1 MLTIGKRSHSIT
13 VFQGNLGSSIRRR
26 ASGTRGLAVGKIKR
40 CGNGCGRTVHRS
52 ISLQKNHP
60 HPRFARIGLVARI
73 GLCVAGV
80 GLATA
85 GLAAVRSP
93 QAQEATP
100 ASTTS
105 STRSPQATS
114 SAIQRSPA
122 FLRYRDLK
130 SWYGLPVHA
139 VVFTGV
145 LDQDLVGV
153 KDRLP
158 LQPGK
163 NLTEQDVKESLHAL
177 FATGLYR
184 SIVAEGVES
193 GGQITVTFDGVP
205 QLFLRRLYIQGM
217 KQDTLA
223 AQIQRATRLELGE
236 SFTAQELDQATEHLR
251 NALERNGFHVP
262 TVSVKTVPAGG
273 RHLVDVIYTVNAG
286 PQAKV
291 GAVEAIG
298 TTALTDQEFRKIAKL
313 KQGSTVTANTVPRA
327 LTKLRKKYQKQNRLE
342 ATVRSGPET
351 FNAATNSVN
360 YQFQVNRGPVVRISA
375 IGAKISQR
383 DLKQLVPVY
392 DEGAVDPDLLDEG
405 DGNLRDHFQK
415 KGYFDVHVTHTV
427 ENPGPN
433 EENIIYKVDPGT
445 LHKVV
450 SVTVTGNQ
458 YFDRSVVKERLAV
471 QAADRANSH
480 GIYSQELQ
488 AQDVAAIQALYRS
501 NGFGDVTVTPVV
513 TDSDSTPGA
522 QKTKVAIV
530 HVTYEI
536 HEGVQQ
542 RIGQV
547 RLNGVEKVSKVAL
560 LEQMNTRPGEPFSL
574 TTLAGDRLQLF
585 DYYYRHGF
593 SQVELEFEQ
602 HPDPLEPNR
611 IDIDVRVHEGNPFYV
626 NHVLISGLHYTK
638 QQVVDKL
645 MEIKPGDPLNR
656 NAILDTQRRLY
667 NLALFSE
674 VDTGIVNPR
683 GTQPRKDVL
692 VNVTEAHRWNYDYGF
707 GFEVQTGNP
716 QTNCPSA
723 ASLIELGVAN
733 PNAFVCNPNGKFGI
747 SPRISFDVSRI
758 NLGGRNRTISL
769 QTAYGTLEQQAIMT
783 YNVPKFYDYKTFDFS
798 LSGGYVSN
806 QNVTT
811 YEASTLSGSV
821 VFTERPNRA
830 NTLIYSM
837 TYRYVYVNPN
847 SLQVSAELIPLLSQ
861 PTRVSGPGITWVH
874 DTRNNPLDAT
884 SGWYLS
890 AQQFFAWEGFASQA
904 NFNRVDVTEAN
915 YYRLNKENWI
925 LARSTRIGF
934 ENTYGDPSYN
944 LIPLPER
951 LYAGGATSH
960 RGFSVN
966 AAGPR
971 DLQTGY
977 PVGGSGAFVNSTELR
992 IPPVPLPLIGNN
1004 LGFVIFEDLG
1014 NVYENASDIF
1024 PSLIRW
1030 HQPDV
1035 QTCYN
1040 LTPPSGTGTCN
1051 FNYDSQAAGLGL
1063 RYKTPVG
1070 PIRLDFSYNM
1080 NPTVYPV
1087 VADPGLLPAKLD
1099 YNGQPPYVG
1108 NSGHFN
1114 FFFSIGQSF

>member
-1 MLTIGKRSHSIT
+1 M
-13 VFQGNLGSSIRRR
+13 
-26 ASGTRGLAVGKIKR
+26 
-40 CGNGCGRTVHRS
+40 
-52 ISLQKNHP
+52 
-60 HPRFARIGLVARI
+60 VART
-73 GLCVAGV
+73 GFCALWV

-85 GLAAVRSP
+85 GFAAVRLP
-93 QAQEATP
+93 LAQEAKSP
-100 ASTTS
+100 SKASAST
-105 STRSPQATS
+105 STTGASYV
-114 SAIQRSPA
+114 IQRSPV

-130 SWYGLPVHA
+130 TWYGLPVHA
-139 VVFTGV
+139 VLFTGV
-145 LDQDLVGV
+145 TDQDLIGM
-153 KDRLP
+153 KDRLA

-163 NLTEQDVKESLHAL
+163 KLSELNVKESLHAL

-184 SIVAEGVES
+184 SIVAEGTEN
-193 GGQITVTFDGVP
+193 GGQVTVTFEGVP
-205 QLFLRRLYIQGM
+205 QLFLRRVSIQGM

-223 AQIQRATRLELGE
+223 AQIQRTTRLELGE
-236 SFTAQELDQATEHLR
+236 PFTAQELDQATEHLR
-251 NALERNGFHVP
+251 QALERNGFHQP
-262 TVSVKTVPAGG
+262 TVSVKTVTAGG
-273 RHLVDVIYTVNAG
+273 RNLVDVIYTVNAG

-291 GAVEAIG
+291 GAVQAIG
-298 TTALTDQEFRKIAKL
+298 ATALTDAEFRKIAKL

-327 LTKLRKKYQKQNRLE
+327 LTKLRKQYQKRDRLE
-342 ATVRSGPET
+342 ATVRAGPET

-360 YQFQVNRGPVVRISA
+360 YQFQVNRGPVVRITA
-375 IGAKISQR
+375 TGAKVSRR
-383 DLKQLVPVY
+383 DLKQLIPVY
-392 DEGAVDPDLLDEG
+392 DEGTVDPDLLDEG
-405 DGNLRDHFQK
+405 DSNLRDHFQK
-415 KGYFDVHVTHTV
+415 KGYFDAHVTHVV
-427 ENPGPN
+427 EHPEANQ
-433 EENIIYKVDPGT
+433 ENIIYKINLGAP
-445 LHKVV
+445 HKVV

-458 YFDRSVVKERLAV
+458 YFDRGTVRERLAV
-471 QAADRANSH
+471 QTADRGNSH
-480 GIYSQELQ
+480 GIYSQQLL
-488 AQDVAAIQALYRS
+488 AQDLASILALYKS
-501 NGFGDVTVTPVV
+501 NGFANVSVNPVV
-513 TDSDSTPGA
+513 TDSDTTPGA
-522 QKTKVAIV
+522 QKGKIAVV

-542 RIGQV
+542 KIGRV
-547 RLNGVEKVSKVAL
+547 ALSGVENVSKVTL
-560 LEQMNTRPGEPFSL
+560 LGLMNTRPGEPFSL

-593 SQVELEFEQ
+593 SQAELEFAQ
-602 HPDPLEPNR
+602 HPDPLDANR
-611 IDIDVRVHEGNPFYV
+611 IDIDVQVHEGKPFYV
-626 NHVLISGLHYTK
+626 SHVLISGLHYTK
-638 QQVVDKL
+638 PQVVDKA
-645 MEIKPGDPLNR
+645 MEIKAGDPLNR

-667 NLALFSE
+667 NLALFNE
-674 VDTGIVNPR
+674 VDTGIVNSR

-692 VNVTEAHRWNYDYGF
+692 VNLTEAHRWNYDYGF
-707 GFEVQTGNP
+707 GFEVQTGTP
-716 QTNCPSA
+716 QTHCPSA

-733 PNAFVCNPNGKFGI
+733 PNAYECNPNGKVGV
-747 SPRISFDVSRI
+747 SPRVSFDVSRI

-783 YNVPKFYDYKTFDFS
+783 YNVPKIYDHKTFDFS

-861 PTRVSGPGITWVH
+861 PTRVSGPGVTWVH

-890 AQQFFAWEGFASQA
+890 AQQFLAWEGFASQA
-904 NFNRVDVTEAN
+904 NFNRVDITEAN
-915 YYRLNKENWI
+915 YYRLNKANWI

-992 IPPVPLPLIGNN
+992 VPPVPLPLIGKN
-1004 LGFVIFEDLG
+1004 LGFVVFEDLG

-1024 PSLIRW
+1024 PSLFRW
-1030 HQPDV
+1030 HQPNV

-1040 LTPPSGTGTCN
+1040 LVGPEGTCN

-1087 VADPGLLPAKLD
+1087 VSDPALLPANLN

-1114 FFFSIGQSF
+1114 FFFSIGQAF

>member
-1 MLTIGKRSHSIT
+1 MLAIGKRSLSIT
-13 VFQGNLGSSIRRR
+13 VFQGNLGSSIHRR
-26 ASGTRGLAVGKIKR
+26 ASGTRGLAVEKMNH
-40 CGNGCGRTVHRS
+40 CGNGCGRTVHGS

-73 GLCVAGV
+73 GLCAV
-80 GLATA
+80 GI
-85 GLAAVRSP
+85 GLGTPGFAAVRSP
-93 QAQEATP
+93 LAQEAKTAP
-100 ASTTS
+100 SASPTAS
-105 STRSPQATS
+105 KASES
-114 SAIQRSPA
+114 SAIHRSPV
-122 FLRYRDLK
+122 FLRYHDLK
-130 SWYGLPVHA
+130 TWYGLPVHA
-139 VVFTGV
+139 VEFTGV

-158 LQPGK
+158 LQSGK
-163 NLTEQDVKESLHAL
+163 KLTEQNVKESLHAL

-184 SIVAEGVES
+184 SIVAEGAEA
-193 GGQITVTFDGVP
+193 GGQVTVTFDGVP

-236 SFTAQELDQATEHLR
+236 SFTAQELDQATDHLR
-251 NALERNGFHVP
+251 QALDRNGFHQP

-291 GAVEAIG
+291 GAVAAIG
-298 TTALTDQEFRKIAKL
+298 TTALTDAEFRKIAKM

-327 LTKLRKKYQKQNRLE
+327 LTKLRKQYQKQNRLE
-342 ATVRSGPET
+342 ATVRAGPET
-351 FNAATNSVN
+351 FNAANNSVN
-360 YQFQVNRGPVVRISA
+360 YQFNVNRGPVVRISA
-375 IGAKISQR
+375 TGAKISQR
-383 DLKQLVPVY
+383 DLKRQIPVY

-415 KGYFDVHVTHTV
+415 KGYFDAHVTHVV
-427 ENPGPN
+427 EQPGPN
-433 EENIIYKVDPGT
+433 EENIIYKVDLGT
-445 LHKVV
+445 PHKVV
-450 SVTVTGNQ
+450 SVTVTGNH
-458 YFDRSVVKERLAV
+458 YFDKSILKERLAV
-471 QAADRANSH
+471 QAADRVNKH
-480 GIYSQELQ
+480 GIYSQQLQ
-488 AQDVAAIQALYRS
+488 TQDVASIQALYKS
-501 NGFGDVTVTPVV
+501 NGFGNVTVTPVV
-513 TDSDSTPGA
+513 TDSDTDGKP
-522 QKTKVAIV
+522 TKIAIV

-542 RIGQV
+542 LIGRV
-547 RLNGVEKVSKVAL
+547 ELNGVEKVSKVTL

-574 TTLAGDRLQLF
+574 TTLAGDRLQIF

-602 HPDPLEPNR
+602 HPDSLDPNR
-611 IDIDVRVHEGNPFYV
+611 IDIVVRVHEGNPFYV

-638 QQVVDKL
+638 PQVVDKV
-645 MEIKPGDPLNR
+645 MEIKAGDPLNR

-674 VDTGIVNPR
+674 VDTGIVNPN

-692 VNVTEAHRWNYDYGF
+692 VNLTEAHRWNYDYGF
-707 GFEVQTGNP
+707 GFEVQTGIP
-716 QTNCPSA
+716 QRNCPPSGTA
-723 ASLIELGVAN
+723 ASTSSA
-733 PNAFVCNPNGKFGI
+733 PCTPNGKFGV

-769 QTAYGTLEQQAIMT
+769 QTAFGTLEQQAIMT
-783 YNVPKFYDYKTFDFS
+783 YNVPKFHDFKTFDFS

-847 SLQVSAELIPLLSQ
+847 SLQVAPEEVPLLSQ
-861 PTRVSGPGITWVH
+861 PTRVSGPGVTWVH

-1030 HQPDV
+1030 HQPNV

-1087 VADPGLLPAKLD
+1087 VADPALLPANLN

-1114 FFFSIGQSF
+1114 FFFSIGQAF

>member
-1 MLTIGKRSHSIT
+1 M
-13 VFQGNLGSSIRRR
+13 GSD
-26 ASGTRGLAVGKIKR
+26 T
-40 CGNGCGRTVHRS
+40 
-52 ISLQKNHP
+52 
-60 HPRFARIGLVARI
+60 
-73 GLCVAGV
+73 
-80 GLATA
+80 
-85 GLAAVRSP
+85 
-93 QAQEATP
+93 
-100 ASTTS
+100 
-105 STRSPQATS
+105 
-114 SAIQRSPA
+114 AIQRSPT
-122 FLRYRDLK
+122 FLRYHNLK
-130 SWYGLPVHA
+130 TWYGLPVHA
-139 VVFTGV
+139 ILFTGV
-145 LDQDLVGV
+145 SEQDLVGV
-153 KDRLP
+153 KDRLG

-163 NLTEQDVKESLHAL
+163 KLSELNVKDSLHAL

-184 SIVAEGVES
+184 SIVAEGMES
-193 GGQITVTFDGVP
+193 GGQLTVTFKGVP

-236 SFTAQELDQATEHLR
+236 SFTTQELDQATEHLR
-251 NALERNGFHVP
+251 QALDRNGFHQP
-262 TVSVKTVPAGG
+262 AVSVKTVTAGG
-273 RHLVDVIYTVNAG
+273 RSLVDVIYTVNAG

-291 GAVEAIG
+291 GAVQAIG
-298 TTALTDQEFRKIAKL
+298 ATALTDAEFRKIAKL

-327 LTKLRKKYQKQNRLE
+327 LTRLRKQYQKQDRLE
-342 ATVRSGPET
+342 ATVRAGPET

-360 YQFQVNRGPVVRISA
+360 YQFQVNRGPVVRIMAS
-375 IGAKISQR
+375 GAKISRR
-383 DLKQLVPVY
+383 DLKQLIPVY
-392 DEGAVDPDLLDEG
+392 DEGTVDPDLLDEG
-405 DGNLRDHFQK
+405 DSNLRDHFQK
-415 KGYFDVHVTHTV
+415 KGYFDAHVTHVV
-427 ENPGPN
+427 EQPGAN
-433 EENIIYKVDPGT
+433 QENIIYKVNLGAP
-445 LHKVV
+445 HKVV
-450 SVTVTGNQ
+450 SVTMTGNQ
-458 YFDRSVVKERLAV
+458 YFDRSTVRERLAV
-471 QAADRANSH
+471 QAADRGNSH
-480 GIYSQELQ
+480 GIYSQQLL
-488 AQDVAAIQALYRS
+488 AQDVASIEALYKS
-501 NGFGDVTVTPVV
+501 NGFGNATVTPVV
-513 TDSDSTPGA
+513 TDSDTTPGA
-522 QKTKVAIV
+522 QKGKIAVV

-542 RIGQV
+542 KIGRV
-547 RLNGVEKVSKVAL
+547 ELSGVEKVSKVTL
-560 LEQMNTRPGEPFSL
+560 LGLMNTRPGEPFSL
-574 TTLAGDRLQLF
+574 TTLAGDRLQIF

-602 HPDPLEPNR
+602 HPDPLDANR
-611 IDIDVRVHEGNPFYV
+611 IDIDVLVREGNPFYV
-626 NHVLISGLHYTK
+626 SHVLISGLHYTRP
-638 QQVVDKL
+638 QVVDKV
-645 MEIKPGDPLNR
+645 MEIKAGDPLNR

-692 VNVTEAHRWNYDYGF
+692 VNLTEAHRWNYDYGF
-707 GFEVQTGNP
+707 GFEVQTGIP
-716 QTNCPSA
+716 QKNCPTAAAA
-723 ASLIELGVAN
+723 ASSATA
-733 PNAFVCNPNGKFGI
+733 PCSPNGKFGV
-747 SPRISFDVSRI
+747 SPRVSFDVSRI

-783 YNVPKFYDYKTFDFS
+783 YNVPKFYDHKTFDFS

-847 SLQVSAELIPLLSQ
+847 SLQVAPEQVPLLSQ
-861 PTRVSGPGITWVH
+861 PTRVSGPGIAWVH

-1004 LGFVIFEDLG
+1004 LGFVVFEDLG

-1024 PSLIRW
+1024 PSLFRW
-1030 HQPDV
+1030 HQPNV

-1087 VADPGLLPAKLD
+1087 VADPALLPANLN

-1114 FFFSIGQSF
+1114 FFFSIGQAF

>member
-1 MLTIGKRSHSIT
+1 M
-13 VFQGNLGSSIRRR
+13 QW
-26 ASGTRGLAVGKIKR
+26 
-40 CGNGCGRTVHRS
+40 
-52 ISLQKNHP
+52 
-60 HPRFARIGLVARI
+60 VARI
-73 GLCVAGV
+73 GLCAVGI
-80 GLATA
+80 GLATVA
-85 GLAAVRSP
+85 WAAVGSP
-93 QAQEATP
+93 QAQEARTSP
-100 ASTTS
+100 KTSATTS
-105 STRSPQATS
+105 AAGASST
-114 SAIQRSPA
+114 IQRSPA

-130 SWYGLPVHA
+130 TWYGLPVHSVA
-139 VVFTGV
+139 FRGV
-145 LDQDLVGV
+145 SDQDMTGV
-153 KDRLP
+153 KDQLA

-163 NLTEQDVKESLHAL
+163 KLTEEDVKESLHAL

-184 SIVAEGVES
+184 SIVAEGVET
-193 GGQITVTFDGVP
+193 GGQVTVTFDGVP

-217 KQDTLA
+217 KQDILA
-223 AQIQRATRLELGE
+223 AQIQRATRLDLGE

-251 NALERNGFHVP
+251 HALDRNGFHAA
-262 TVSVKTVPAGG
+262 TASVKTVSAGG
-273 RHLVDVIYTVNAG
+273 RHLVDVVYTVNAG
-286 PQAKV
+286 RQAKV
-291 GAVEAIG
+291 GAVEATG
-298 TTALTDQEFRKIAKL
+298 TTALTDKEFRKIAKL

-327 LTKLRKKYQKQNRLE
+327 LTKLRKQYQKQNRLE
-342 ATVRSGPET
+342 ATVRAGPET
-351 FNAATNSVN
+351 FNAATNSVDF
-360 YQFQVNRGPVVRISA
+360 QFRVNRGPVVRISA
-375 IGAKISQR
+375 TGAKISQR
-383 DLKQLVPVY
+383 DVKRLIPVY

-405 DGNLRDHFQK
+405 DGNLRNHFQK
-415 KGYFDVHVTHTV
+415 KGYFDVHVTHVV
-427 ENPGPN
+427 EQPGPN
-433 EENIIYKVDPGT
+433 EENIIYKIDPGT
-445 LHKVV
+445 PHKVV
-450 SVTVTGNQ
+450 SVTVTGNH

-471 QAADRANSH
+471 QAADRVNSH
-480 GIYSQELQ
+480 GIYSQQLQ
-488 AQDVAAIQALYRS
+488 AQDVAAIQALYKS
-501 NGFGDVTVTPVV
+501 NGFGNVTVTPMV
-513 TDSDSTPGA
+513 TDSDAIPGA
-522 QKTKVAIV
+522 AKAKVAV
-530 HVTYEI
+530 VRVTYEI
-536 HEGVQQ
+536 HEGIQQKIGRVELSGVQ
-542 RIGQV
+542 
-547 RLNGVEKVSKVAL
+547 KVSKVTL
-560 LEQMNTRPGEPFSL
+560 LEQMNTRSGEPFSL

-602 HPDPLEPNR
+602 HPDPSDPNR

-638 QQVVDKL
+638 PRVVDKV
-645 MEIKPGDPLNR
+645 MEVKAGDPLNR

-733 PNAFVCNPNGKFGI
+733 PNSFACSPNGKFGV

-769 QTAYGTLEQQAIMT
+769 QTAYGTLEQQAVMT
-783 YNVPKFYDYKTFDFS
+783 YNVPKFYDHKTFDFS
-798 LSGGYVSN
+798 ISGGYVSN

-821 VFTERPNRA
+821 VFTERPNKA

-904 NFNRVDVTEAN
+904 NFNRVDVTESN

-960 RGFSVN
+960 RGFSIN

-971 DLQTGY
+971 DLQTGF
-977 PVGGSGAFVNSTELR
+977 PVGGSGALVNSTELR

-1004 LGFVIFEDLG
+1004 LGFVVFEDLG
-1014 NVYENASDIF
+1014 NVFQNASDIF
-1024 PSLIRW
+1024 PSLLRFY
-1030 HQPDV
+1030 QPNV
-1035 QTCYN
+1035 KTCYN
-1040 LTPPSGTGTCN
+1040 LVGPEGTCN

-1087 VADPGLLPAKLD
+1087 VSDPKLAPAVLN
-1099 YNGQPPYVG
+1099 YSGQPPYVG

>member
-1 MLTIGKRSHSIT
+1 MTPST
-13 VFQGNLGSSIRRR
+13 
-26 ASGTRGLAVGKIKR
+26 AV
-40 CGNGCGRTVHRS
+40 V
-52 ISLQKNHP
+52 
-60 HPRFARIGLVARI
+60 
-73 GLCVAGV
+73 
-80 GLATA
+80 
-85 GLAAVRSP
+85 
-93 QAQEATP
+93 
-100 ASTTS
+100 
-105 STRSPQATS
+105 S

-130 SWYGLPVHA
+130 TWYGLTVHV
-139 VVFTGV
+139 VVFAGV
-145 LDQDLVGV
+145 ADQDLVGL
-153 KDRLP
+153 KDRLA

-163 NLTEQDVKESLHAL
+163 KLTEQDVKKSLHEL
-177 FATGLYR
+177 YATGLYR
-184 SIVAEGVES
+184 SIIAEGVET
-193 GGQITVTFDGVP
+193 GGQVTVTFDGVP

-236 SFTAQELDQATEHLR
+236 SFTTQELDQATEHLR
-251 NALERNGFHVP
+251 SALERNGFHLP

-286 PQAKV
+286 PRAKV
-291 GAVEAIG
+291 GAVAATG
-298 TTALTDQEFRKIAKL
+298 ATALTDAEFRKIAKL
-313 KQGSTVTANTVPRA
+313 KQGLTVTANTVPRA

-342 ATVRSGPET
+342 ATVRAGPET

-375 IGAKISQR
+375 TGAKISQR

-405 DGNLRDHFQK
+405 NGNLRDHFQK

-427 ENPGPN
+427 EQPGPN
-433 EENIIYKVDPGT
+433 EENIIYKVELGA

-450 SVTVTGNQ
+450 AVKVTGNQ
-458 YFDRSVVKERLAV
+458 YFPQSVVKERLAV

-480 GIYSQELQ
+480 GIYSQQLQ

-501 NGFGDVTVTPVV
+501 NGFGNVTVTPIV
-513 TDSDSTPGA
+513 TDSDAAPGA
-522 QKTKVAIV
+522 QKSKVAIV

-536 HEGVQQ
+536 HEGTQQ
-542 RIGQV
+542 KIGRV
-547 RLNGVEKVSKVAL
+547 ELIGVEKVSKVAL

-593 SQVELEFEQ
+593 SQAELEFEQ
-602 HPDPLEPNR
+602 HPDPLDPNR
-611 IDIDVRVHEGNPFYV
+611 VDIVVRVHEGNPFYV

-638 QQVVDKL
+638 PQVVNKV
-645 MEIKPGDPLNR
+645 MEIKAGDPLNR

-733 PNAFVCNPNGKFGI
+733 PNAFVCSPNGKFGI
-747 SPRISFDVSRI
+747 SPRVSFDVSRI

-783 YNVPKFYDYKTFDFS
+783 YNVPKFYDHKTFDFS

-821 VFTERPNRA
+821 VFTERPNKA

-904 NFNRVDVTEAN
+904 NFNRVDISESN

-925 LARSTRIGF
+925 LARNTRIGF

-1024 PSLIRW
+1024 PSLFRY
-1030 HQPDV
+1030 HQPNV

-1040 LTPPSGTGTCN
+1040 LQGPEGTCN
-1051 FNYDSQAAGLGL
+1051 FNYDSQAAGIGL

-1087 VADPGLLPAKLD
+1087 VSDPALLPAKLD

>member
-1 MLTIGKRSHSIT
+1 MLARVG
-13 VFQGNLGSSIRRR
+13 FC
-26 ASGTRGLAVGKIKR
+26 AVAI
-40 CGNGCGRTVHRS
+40 
-52 ISLQKNHP
+52 
-60 HPRFARIGLVARI
+60 
-73 GLCVAGV
+73 

-85 GLAAVRSP
+85 GFAAVRSP
-93 QAQEATP
+93 LARKAKTVQKATVS
-100 ASTTS
+100 ASTS
-105 STRSPQATS
+105 GQS
-114 SAIQRSPA
+114 SAIQRSPV

-130 SWYGLPVHA
+130 TWYGLPVHA

-145 LDQDLVGV
+145 SDQDLVGV
-153 KDRLP
+153 KDRLA
-158 LQPGK
+158 LQAGQK
-163 NLTEQDVKESLHAL
+163 LTEEDVKESLHAL

-184 SIVAEGVES
+184 SIVAEGVET
-193 GGQITVTFDGVP
+193 GGQVTVTFDGVP

-223 AQIQRATRLELGE
+223 AQIQRATRLEVGG

-251 NALERNGFHVP
+251 QALERNGFHIA

-286 PQAKV
+286 RQAKV
-291 GAVEAIG
+291 GAVVATG
-298 TTALTDQEFRKIAKL
+298 TPAMTDEKFRKIAKL
-313 KQGSTVTANTVPRA
+313 KRGSTVTANTVPRA
-327 LTKLRKKYQKQNRLE
+327 LAKLRKQYQKQNRLE
-342 ATVRSGPET
+342 ATVRAGPET
-351 FNAATNSVN
+351 FNAATNSVDF
-360 YQFQVNRGPVVRISA
+360 QFQVNRGPVVRISA
-375 IGAKISQR
+375 TGAKISQR
-383 DLKQLVPVY
+383 DLKRLVPVY

-405 DGNLRDHFQK
+405 DGNLRNHFQK
-415 KGYFDVHVTHTV
+415 KGYFDVHVTHVV
-427 ENPGPN
+427 EQPGPN
-433 EENIIYKVDPGT
+433 QENIIYKIAPGT
-445 LHKVV
+445 PHKVV
-450 SVTVTGNQ
+450 SVTVTGNH

-471 QAADRANSH
+471 QAADRVNAH
-480 GIYSQELQ
+480 GMYSQQLQ
-488 AQDVAAIQALYRS
+488 AQDVAAIQALYKS
-501 NGFGDVTVTPVV
+501 NGFGNVTVTPVV
-513 TDSDSTPGA
+513 TDSDAVPGA
-522 QKTKVAIV
+522 PKTKVAMV
-530 HVTYEI
+530 RVTYEI
-536 HEGVQQ
+536 HEGAQQ
-542 RIGQV
+542 KIGRV
-547 RLNGVEKVSKVAL
+547 ELSGVEKVSKVTL

-574 TTLAGDRLQLF
+574 TTLAGDRLQIF

-593 SQVELEFEQ
+593 SQVELEFER
-602 HPDPLEPNR
+602 HPDPSDPNR
-611 IDIDVRVHEGNPFYV
+611 IDIVVRIHEGNPFYV

-638 QQVVDKL
+638 PKVVDKV
-645 MEIKPGDPLNR
+645 MEIKAGDPLNR

-674 VDTGIVNPR
+674 VDTGIVNPH

-716 QTNCPSA
+716 QTNCPSP

-733 PNAFVCNPNGKFGI
+733 PNAFVCSPNGKFGV

-769 QTAYGTLEQQAIMT
+769 QTAYGTLEQQAVMT
-783 YNVPKFYDYKTFDFS
+783 YNVPKFYDHKTFDFS

-904 NFNRVDVTEAN
+904 NFNRMDITEAN
-915 YYRLNKENWI
+915 YYRLNKKNWI

-934 ENTYGDPSYN
+934 ENTYGNPAYN

-960 RGFSVN
+960 RGFSIN

-1004 LGFVIFEDLG
+1004 LGFVVFEDLG
-1014 NVYENASDIF
+1014 NVYQNASAIF
-1024 PSLIRW
+1024 PSLLRFY
-1030 HQPDV
+1030 QPNV
-1035 QTCYN
+1035 KTCYN
-1040 LTPPSGTGTCN
+1040 LVGPEGTCN
-1051 FNYDSQAAGLGL
+1051 FDYDSHAAGLGL

-1087 VADPGLLPAKLD
+1087 VSDPKLAPAFLD
-1099 YNGQPPYVG
+1099 YNVQPPYVG

>member
-1 MLTIGKRSHSIT
+1 M
-13 VFQGNLGSSIRRR
+13 
-26 ASGTRGLAVGKIKR
+26 
-40 CGNGCGRTVHRS
+40 
-52 ISLQKNHP
+52 
-60 HPRFARIGLVARI
+60 VARI
-73 GLCVAGV
+73 GLCAVGI

-85 GLAAVRSP
+85 GFAAVRSP
-93 QAQEATP
+93 LAQESKTAQKAGAGVTP
-100 ASTTS
+100 GGEG
-105 STRSPQATS
+105 
-114 SAIQRSPA
+114 SAIQRSPTY
-122 FLRYRDLK
+122 LRYLDLK
-130 SWYGLPVHA
+130 TWYGLPVHA
-139 VVFTGV
+139 IVFTGV

-153 KDRLP
+153 KDRLA

-163 NLTEQDVKESLHAL
+163 KLTEQNVKDSLHAL

-184 SIVAEGVES
+184 SIVAEGVET
-193 GGQITVTFDGVP
+193 GGQVAVTFDGVP

-251 NALERNGFHVP
+251 QALNRNGFYKP
-262 TVSVKTVPAGG
+262 TVSVKTVPAGQ

-291 GAVEAIG
+291 GAVAAIG
-298 TTALTDQEFRKIAKL
+298 ATALTDQEFRKIAKL

-342 ATVRSGPET
+342 ATVRAGPET

-375 IGAKISQR
+375 TGAKISQR
-383 DLKQLVPVY
+383 DLKQLIPVY

-415 KGYFDVHVTHTV
+415 KGYFDVHVSHVV
-427 ENPGPN
+427 EQPGPF
-433 EENIIYKVDPGT
+433 EENIIYKIEPGAP
-445 LHKVV
+445 HKVV
-450 SVTVTGNQ
+450 SVTVTGNH
-458 YFDRSVVKERLAV
+458 YFDRSLVKERLAV
-471 QAADRANSH
+471 QAADRVNSH
-480 GIYSQELQ
+480 GMYSQQLET
-488 AQDVAAIQALYRS
+488 QDVAAIQALYKS
-501 NGFGDVTVTPVV
+501 NGFGNVTVTPVV
-513 TDSDSTPGA
+513 TDSDAEGKA
-522 QKTKVAIV
+522 AKVAIV

-542 RIGQV
+542 KIGHV
-547 RLNGVEKVSKVAL
+547 ELHGVDKVSKVTL
-560 LEQMNTRPGEPFSL
+560 LAQMNTRPGEPFSL

-602 HPDPLEPNR
+602 HPDPLDPNR

-626 NHVLISGLHYTK
+626 NQVLISGLHYTK
-638 QQVVDKL
+638 PQVVDKL
-645 MEIKPGDPLNR
+645 MEIKAGDPLNR

-707 GFEVQTGNP
+707 GFEVQTGIP
-716 QTNCPSA
+716 QRNCPTEGTA
-723 ASLIELGVAN
+723 ASTSSS
-733 PNAFVCNPNGKFGI
+733 PCTPNGKFGV

-769 QTAYGTLEQQAIMT
+769 QTAFGTLEQQAIMT
-783 YNVPKFYDYKTFDFS
+783 YNVPNFYDHKTFDFS
-798 LSGGYVSN
+798 ISGGYVSN

-821 VFTERPNRA
+821 VFTERPNKA

-847 SLQVSAELIPLLSQ
+847 SLQVAPEEVPLLSQ

-904 NFNRVDVTEAN
+904 NFNRVDVQESN
-915 YYRLNKENWI
+915 YYRLNKEDWI

-934 ENTYGDPSYN
+934 ENTYGDPAYY

-1014 NVYENASDIF
+1014 NVYQNASDIF
-1024 PSLIRW
+1024 PSLFRW
-1030 HQPDV
+1030 HQPNV

-1040 LTPPSGTGTCN
+1040 LVGPEGTCN

-1087 VADPGLLPAKLD
+1087 VSDPALLPANLN

-1114 FFFSIGQSF
+1114 FFFSIGQAF

>member
-1 MLTIGKRSHSIT
+1 M
-13 VFQGNLGSSIRRR
+13 
-26 ASGTRGLAVGKIKR
+26 
-40 CGNGCGRTVHRS
+40 
-52 ISLQKNHP
+52 
-60 HPRFARIGLVARI
+60 VARI
-73 GLCVAGV
+73 GLCAVGI

-85 GLAAVRSP
+85 GFAAARSP
-93 QAQEATP
+93 LAQDAKTSQQGAV
-100 ASTTS
+100 ASA
-105 STRSPQATS
+105 PVENP
-114 SAIQRSPA
+114 AIQRSPA

-130 SWYGLPVHA
+130 TWYGLPVHA

-163 NLTEQDVKESLHAL
+163 KLTEKDVKESLHAL

-184 SIVAEGVES
+184 SIVAEGVET

-251 NALERNGFHVP
+251 SALQRNGFHVSK
-262 TVSVKTVPAGG
+262 VSVKTVPAGG

-342 ATVRSGPET
+342 ATVRSGPEV
-351 FNAATNSVN
+351 FNAATNSIN

-415 KGYFDVHVTHTV
+415 KGYFDVHVTHVV
-427 ENPGPN
+427 EKPGPN
-433 EENIIYKVDPGT
+433 EENIFYKVDLGP

-450 SVTVTGNQ
+450 SVTVTGNH

-488 AQDVAAIQALYRS
+488 AQDVASIQALYRS
-501 NGFGDVTVTPVV
+501 NGFGNVTVTPAV
-513 TDSDSTPGA
+513 TDSDATPGA
-522 QKTKVAIV
+522 QKAKVAIV

-542 RIGQV
+542 TIGEV

-602 HPDPLEPNR
+602 HPDPLDPHR

-733 PNAFVCNPNGKFGI
+733 PNAFVCSPNGKFGI

-830 NTLIYSM
+830 NTLIYSF

>member
-1 MLTIGKRSHSIT
+1 M
-13 VFQGNLGSSIRRR
+13 
-26 ASGTRGLAVGKIKR
+26 
-40 CGNGCGRTVHRS
+40 
-52 ISLQKNHP
+52 
-60 HPRFARIGLVARI
+60 
-73 GLCVAGV
+73 
-80 GLATA
+80 GLATP
-85 GLAAVRSP
+85 GFAAVRSP
-93 QAQEATP
+93 LAQEAKTVTT
-100 ASTTS
+100 ASATTTTAGDS
-105 STRSPQATS
+105 PSIRRSPV
-114 SAIQRSPA
+114 

-130 SWYGLPVHA
+130 TWYGLPIHA

-145 LDQDLVGV
+145 SDQDLVGV
-153 KDRLP
+153 KDRLA
-158 LQPGK
+158 LQAGK
-163 NLTEQDVKESLHAL
+163 KLTEEDVKESLHAL

-184 SIVAEGVES
+184 SIVAEGAET
-193 GGQITVTFDGVP
+193 GGQVTVTFDGVP

-223 AQIQRATRLELGE
+223 AQIQRATRLELGA

-251 NALERNGFHVP
+251 QALERNGFHVA

-286 PQAKV
+286 RQAKV
-291 GAVEAIG
+291 GAVEATG
-298 TTALTDQEFRKIAKL
+298 TKAMTNKEFRNIAKL
-313 KQGSTVTANTVPRA
+313 KRGSTVTANTVPRA
-327 LTKLRKKYQKQNRLE
+327 LRKLRKQYQKQNRLE
-342 ATVRSGPET
+342 ATVRAGPET
-351 FNAATNSVN
+351 FNSATNSVDF
-360 YQFQVNRGPVVRISA
+360 QFQVNRGPVVRISA
-375 IGAKISQR
+375 TGAKISQR
-383 DLKQLVPVY
+383 DLKRLVPVY

-415 KGYFDVHVTHTV
+415 KGYFDVHVTHVV
-427 ENPGPN
+427 EQPGPN
-433 EENIIYKVDPGT
+433 QENIIYKIEPGT
-445 LHKVV
+445 PHKVV
-450 SVTVTGNQ
+450 SVTVTGNH

-471 QAADRANSH
+471 QAADRVNSH
-480 GIYSQELQ
+480 GIYSQQLQ
-488 AQDVAAIQALYRS
+488 AQDVVAIQALYKS
-501 NGFGDVTVTPVV
+501 NGFGNVTVTPVV
-513 TDSDSTPGA
+513 TDSDATPGTP
-522 QKTKVAIV
+522 KTKVAV
-530 HVTYEI
+530 VRVTYEI

-542 RIGQV
+542 KIGRV
-547 RLNGVEKVSKVAL
+547 ELSGVEKVSKVTL
-560 LEQMNTRPGEPFSL
+560 LEQMNMRPGEPFSL

-602 HPDPLEPNR
+602 LPDPLDPNR

-638 QQVVDKL
+638 PRVVDKV
-645 MEIKPGDPLNR
+645 MEIKAGDPLNR

-716 QTNCPSA
+716 QTNCPSP
-723 ASLIELGVAN
+723 ASLIELGVAH
-733 PNAFVCNPNGKFGI
+733 PNSYVCSPNGKFGV

-769 QTAYGTLEQQAIMT
+769 QTAYGTLEQQAVMT
-783 YNVPKFYDYKTFDFS
+783 YNVPKFYDHKTFDFS
-798 LSGGYVSN
+798 ISGGYVSN

-821 VFTERPNRA
+821 VFTERPNKA

-837 TYRYVYVNPN
+837 TYRYVYVNPS

-904 NFNRVDVTEAN
+904 NFNRVDITESN

-934 ENTYGDPSYN
+934 ENTYGSPSYN

-960 RGFSVN
+960 RGFSIN

-971 DLQTGY
+971 DLQTGF

-1014 NVYENASDIF
+1014 NVYQNASDIF
-1024 PSLIRW
+1024 PSLLRFY
-1030 HQPDV
+1030 QPNV
-1035 QTCYN
+1035 KTCYN
-1040 LTPPSGTGTCN
+1040 LVGPEGTCN
-1051 FNYDSQAAGLGL
+1051 FNYDSQAAGIGL

-1087 VADPGLLPAKLD
+1087 VSDPQLAPAVLD
-1099 YNGQPPYVG
+1099 YNVQPPYVG

>member
-1 MLTIGKRSHSIT
+1 M
-13 VFQGNLGSSIRRR
+13 
-26 ASGTRGLAVGKIKR
+26 
-40 CGNGCGRTVHRS
+40 
-52 ISLQKNHP
+52 
-60 HPRFARIGLVARI
+60 RFVARI
-73 GLCVAGV
+73 GVCVLGI

-85 GLAAVRSP
+85 AFAAGVVRPVQKSK
-93 QAQEATP
+93 ATQRDS
-100 ASTTS
+100 AGTS
-105 STRSPQATS
+105 VAGEVFS
-114 SAIQRSPA
+114 IQRSPA

-130 SWYGLPVHA
+130 TWYGLPVHA
-139 VVFTGV
+139 LVFKGV
-145 LDQDLVGV
+145 
-153 KDRLP
+153 
-158 LQPGK
+158 
-163 NLTEQDVKESLHAL
+163 TEQDLGGVKEKLALHSGERLTQQNVKESLHAL

-184 SIVAEGVES
+184 SIIAEGVET
-193 GGQITVTFDGVP
+193 GGQVTVTFRGIP

-236 SFTAQELDQATEHLR
+236 PFTAQELDQATEHLR
-251 NALERNGFHVP
+251 QALERNGFYVP
-262 TVSVKTVPAGG
+262 AVAVKTVPAGA

-286 PQAKV
+286 RQAKV
-291 GAVEAIG
+291 GKVEATG
-298 TTALTDQEFRKIAKL
+298 TTAMTDAKFRKIAKL
-313 KQGSTVTANTVPRA
+313 KQGSTVTANTVSRA
-327 LTKLRKKYQKQNRLE
+327 LTRLRKQYQKQNRLE
-342 ATVRSGPET
+342 ATVRAGPET
-351 FNAATNSVN
+351 FNASTNAVN
-360 YQFQVNRGPVVRISA
+360 FRFQVSRGPEVRISA
-375 IGAKISQR
+375 TGAKISKR
-383 DLKQLVPVY
+383 DLKQLIPVY

-405 DGNLRDHFQK
+405 DGNLRDYFQK
-415 KGYFDVHVTHTV
+415 KGYFDVHVTHAV
-427 ENPGPN
+427 EQPGQN
-433 EENIIYKVDPGT
+433 EENILYKIVPGT

-450 SVTVTGNQ
+450 SVKATGNH
-458 YFDRSVVKERLAV
+458 YFDRDIIKERLSV
-471 QAADRANSH
+471 LAADHVNSH
-480 GIYSQELQ
+480 GIYSQQLLS
-488 AQDVAAIQALYRS
+488 QDVAAIQALYKS
-501 NGFGDVTVTPVV
+501 NGFGNVNVTPVV
-513 TDSDSTPGA
+513 ADSDTEAGGVKP
-522 QKTKVAIV
+522 KVAII

-542 RIGQV
+542 KIGRVQ
-547 RLNGVEKVSKVAL
+547 LIGVEKVSKATL
-560 LEQMNTRPGEPFSL
+560 LAQMNTLSGEPYSL
-574 TTLAGDRLQLF
+574 TTLTGDRLQLF

-602 HPDPLEPNR
+602 HPDPADPNR
-611 IDIDVRVHEGNPFYV
+611 IDIDVRVHEGDPFYV
-626 NHVLISGLHYTK
+626 SHVLISGLHYTK
-638 QQVVDKL
+638 PQVVDKL
-645 MEIKPGDPLNR
+645 LEVHPGDPLNR

-692 VNVTEAHRWNYDYGF
+692 VNLTEAHRWNYDYGF

-716 QTNCPSA
+716 QTNCPSP
-723 ASLIELGVAN
+723 ASLIELGVAH
-733 PNAFVCNPNGKFGI
+733 PNSYVCSPNGKFGV

-758 NLGGRNRTISL
+758 NLGGRDRTLSL

-783 YNVPKFYDYKTFDFS
+783 YDYPKFRDHKTIDFS
-798 LSGGYVSN
+798 ISGGYVSN

-821 VFTERPNRA
+821 VFTERPNKA

-837 TYRYVYVNPN
+837 TYRYVYVNPS

-904 NFNRVDVTEAN
+904 NFNRMDITESN
-915 YYRLNKENWI
+915 FYRLNKQNWV
-925 LARSTRIGF
+925 LARSTRVAF
-934 ENTYGDPSYN
+934 ENTYGSSAYS

-960 RGFSVN
+960 RGFSIN

-971 DLQTGY
+971 DLQTGF

-992 IPPVPLPLIGNN
+992 IPPVPLPLIGDN
-1004 LGFVIFEDLG
+1004 LGFVVFEDLG
-1014 NVYENASDIF
+1014 NVYENASGIF
-1024 PSLIRW
+1024 PSLLRFY
-1030 HQPDV
+1030 QPNV
-1035 QTCYN
+1035 KTCYN
-1040 LTPPSGTGTCN
+1040 LVGPEGTCN

-1087 VADPGLLPAKLD
+1087 VSDPSLAPAVLD
-1099 YNGQPPYVG
+1099 YNVQPPYVG

-1114 FFFSIGQSF
+1114 FFFSIGQAF

>member
-1 MLTIGKRSHSIT
+1 M
-13 VFQGNLGSSIRRR
+13 
-26 ASGTRGLAVGKIKR
+26 
-40 CGNGCGRTVHRS
+40 
-52 ISLQKNHP
+52 
-60 HPRFARIGLVARI
+60 VARV
-73 GLCVAGV
+73 GLCAAGM
-80 GLATA
+80 GLTTA
-85 GLAAVRSP
+85 GLAAVRKP
-93 QAQEATP
+93 LAQDANTP
-100 ASTTS
+100 AKASTSTS
-105 STRSPQATS
+105 KAAAS
-114 SAIQRSPA
+114 SAIPRSSA

-130 SWYGLPVHA
+130 TWYGLPIHS

-145 LDQDLVGV
+145 QDQDLVGV
-153 KDRLP
+153 SNRLA
-158 LQPGK
+158 LQAGQK
-163 NLTEQDVKESLHAL
+163 LTEQNVKDSLHVL
-177 FATGLYR
+177 FATGMYR
-184 SIVAEGVES
+184 SIVAEGNETN
-193 GGQITVTFDGVP
+193 GQVTVRFDGVP

-236 SFTAQELDQATEHLR
+236 PFTAQELDQATEHLR
-251 NALERNGFHVP
+251 QALERNGFHLA
-262 TVSVKTVPAGG
+262 TVSVKTLPAGG
-273 RHLVDVIYTVNAG
+273 SHLVDVIYTVNAG
-286 PQAKV
+286 RQAKV
-291 GAVEAIG
+291 GAVEATG
-298 TTALTDQEFRKIAKL
+298 TPAMTNETFRKIAKL
-313 KQGSTVTANTVPRA
+313 KSGSMVTANTVPRA
-327 LTKLRKKYQKQNRLE
+327 LTKLRKHFQRQNRLE
-342 ATVRSGPET
+342 ATVRAGPER
-351 FNAATNSVN
+351 FNAATNSVDF
-360 YQFQVNRGPVVRISA
+360 QFHVNRGPVVRISA
-375 IGAKISQR
+375 TGAKISQR
-383 DLKQLVPVY
+383 DLKRLIPVF

-405 DGNLRDHFQK
+405 DGNLRDYFQK
-415 KGYFDVHVTHTV
+415 KGYFDARVSHVV
-427 ENPGPN
+427 EQSGPN
-433 EENIIYKVDPGT
+433 EQNIVYKIEPGT
-445 LHKVV
+445 PHKVV
-450 SVTVTGNQ
+450 SVTVTGNH
-458 YFDRSVVKERLAV
+458 YFERSVVKERLAV
-471 QAADRANSH
+471 RAADRVNPH
-480 GIYSQELQ
+480 GIYSQQLS
-488 AQDVAAIQALYRS
+488 AQDVAAIQSLYAS
-501 NGFGDVTVTPVV
+501 NGFGNVTITPVV
-513 TDSDSTPGA
+513 KDSDATAGT
-522 QKTKVAIV
+522 QKAKVALV

-536 HEGVQQ
+536 HEGAQQ
-542 RIGQV
+542 KIGRV
-547 RLNGVEKVSKVAL
+547 ELIGVEKVSKVTL

-602 HPDPLEPNR
+602 HPDPLDPNR

-638 QQVVDKL
+638 PRVVDKV
-645 MEIKPGDPLNR
+645 MEIKDGDPLNR

-692 VNVTEAHRWNYDYGF
+692 VNLTEAHRWNYDYGF

-723 ASLIELGVAN
+723 ASLIELGVAH
-733 PNAFVCNPNGKFGI
+733 PNSFACSPNGKFGV

-758 NLGGRNRTISL
+758 NLGGQNRTISL
-769 QTAYGTLEQQAIMT
+769 QTAYGTLEQQAVMT
-783 YNVPKFYDYKTFDFS
+783 YNVPKFYDHKTFDFS

-821 VFTERPNRA
+821 VFTERPNKA

-837 TYRYVYVNPN
+837 KYRYVYVNPN

-904 NFNRVDVTEAN
+904 NFNRVDITESN

-960 RGFSVN
+960 RGFSIN

-971 DLQTGY
+971 DLQTGF

-1004 LGFVIFEDLG
+1004 LGFVVFEDLG
-1014 NVYENASDIF
+1014 NVYQNASDIF
-1024 PSLIRW
+1024 PSLLRFY
-1030 HQPDV
+1030 QPNV
-1035 QTCYN
+1035 KSCYN
-1040 LTPPSGTGTCN
+1040 LVGPEGTCN

-1087 VADPGLLPAKLD
+1087 VSDPALAPANLN

>member
-1 MLTIGKRSHSIT
+1 MNH
-13 VFQGNLGSSIRRR
+13 
-26 ASGTRGLAVGKIKR
+26 
-40 CGNGCGRTVHRS
+40 CGNGCGRTVHGS
-52 ISLQKNHP
+52 ISLQKNLP
-60 HPRFARIGLVARI
+60 HPRFARIGLVART
-73 GLCVAGV
+73 GLCALGI

-85 GLAAVRSP
+85 AFAAVRVPLVQGAKSP
-93 QAQEATP
+93 P
-100 ASTTS
+100 KASTSTS
-105 STRSPQATS
+105 TTGANY
-114 SAIQRSPA
+114 AIQRSPV
-122 FLRYRDLK
+122 FVRYRDLK
-130 SWYGLPVHA
+130 AWYGLPVHA
-139 VVFTGV
+139 VLFTGV
-145 LDQDLVGV
+145 TDQDLAGV
-153 KDRLP
+153 KDRLA

-163 NLTEQDVKESLHAL
+163 KLSEQDVKESLHAL

-184 SIVAEGVES
+184 SIVAEGTQTS
-193 GGQITVTFDGVP
+193 GQVTVTFEGVT

-236 SFTAQELDQATEHLR
+236 PFTAQELDQATDHLR
-251 NALERNGFHVP
+251 QALDRNGFHVA
-262 TVSVKTVPAGG
+262 TVAVRTVPAGG
-273 RHLVDVIYTVNAG
+273 HHLVDVIYTVNTG
-286 PQAKV
+286 PRAKV

-298 TTALTDQEFRKIAKL
+298 TTALTDKQFRKVAKL

-327 LTKLRKKYQKQNRLE
+327 LTKLRKQYQKQNRLE
-342 ATVRSGPET
+342 ATVRAGPET

-375 IGAKISQR
+375 TGAKISQR
-383 DLKQLVPVY
+383 DLRRLVPVY

-415 KGYFDVHVTHTV
+415 KGYFDARVTHTV
-427 ENPGPN
+427 EQPGPN
-433 EENIIYKVDPGT
+433 QENIVYNVQLKTP
-445 LHKVV
+445 HKVG
-450 SVTVTGNQ
+450 SVTVTGNH
-458 YFDRSVVKERLAV
+458 YFDKSLVKERLAV

-480 GIYSQELQ
+480 GIYSEQLL
-488 AQDVAAIQALYRS
+488 AQDVAAIGALYKS
-501 NGFGDVTVTPVV
+501 NGFGHVNVTPVV
-513 TDSDSTPGA
+513 TDSDTTPGTK
-522 QKTKVAIV
+522 KTKMSVV
-530 HVTYEI
+530 RVTYEI
-536 HEGVQQ
+536 DEGVQQ
-542 RIGQV
+542 KIGQV
-547 RLNGVEKVSKVAL
+547 KLVGVEKVSKVTL

-593 SQVELEFEQ
+593 SQVEIGFDQ
-602 HPDPLEPNR
+602 RPDPLDANR
-611 IDIDVRVHEGNPFYV
+611 IDIDVRVHEGSPFYV
-626 NHVLISGLHYTK
+626 NHVLVSGLHYTNPK
-638 QQVVDKL
+638 VVDKL
-645 MEIKPGDPLNR
+645 MEIKAGDPLNR

-733 PNAFVCNPNGKFGI
+733 PNAFACSPNGKFGV

-758 NLGGRNRTISL
+758 NLWGRNRTLSL

-783 YNVPKFYDYKTFDFS
+783 YNVPKFHDFKTFEFS
-798 LSGGYVSN
+798 LSGGFVSN

-811 YEASTLSGSV
+811 YEASTVSGSV
-821 VFTERPNRA
+821 VFTERPNKA

-847 SLQVSAELIPLLSQ
+847 SLQVSAEQIPLLSQ

-874 DTRNNPLDAT
+874 DTRNNPLNAT

-904 NFNRVDVTEAN
+904 NFNRVDVQESN
-915 YYRLNKENWI
+915 YHRLNKEGWV

-934 ENTYGDPSYN
+934 ENTYGDPSYY

-971 DLQTGY
+971 DLQTGF

-1004 LGFVIFEDLG
+1004 LGFAIFEDLG
-1014 NVYENASDIF
+1014 NVYQNASDIF
-1024 PSLIRW
+1024 PSLFRFN
-1030 HQPDV
+1030 QPNV

-1040 LTPPSGTGTCN
+1040 LQGPEGTCN

-1087 VADPGLLPAKLD
+1087 VSDPALLPAKLN

-1108 NSGHFN
+1108 NSGHLN
-1114 FFFSIGQSF
+1114 FFFSIGQAF

>member
-1 MLTIGKRSHSIT
+1 MLTTGKRSLSIS
-13 VFQGNLGSSIRRR
+13 VLQGNLGPSIHRRV
-26 ASGTRGLAVGKIKR
+26 AGTRGLAVGKNHH
-40 CGNGCGRTVHRS
+40 CGNGCGRTVHGS

-60 HPRFARIGLVARI
+60 HPRFARFWLVARI
-73 GLCVAGV
+73 GLCAVGI

-85 GLAAVRSP
+85 GVAAVRSP
-93 QAQEATP
+93 LAQEAKTAPTAGAATAPIDESP
-100 ASTTS
+100 AIH
-105 STRSPQATS
+105 RSPTY
-114 SAIQRSPA
+114 
-122 FLRYRDLK
+122 LRYFDLK
-130 SWYGLPVHA
+130 TWYGLPVHA
-139 VVFTGV
+139 IFFTGV
-145 LDQDLVGV
+145 AEQDLVGI
-153 KDRLP
+153 KDRLA

-163 NLTEQDVKESLHAL
+163 KLTEEDVKESLHAL

-184 SIVAEGVES
+184 SIVAEGVET
-193 GGQITVTFDGVP
+193 GGQVTVTFDGVP

-223 AQIQRATRLELGE
+223 AQIQRATRLEVGE
-236 SFTAQELDQATEHLR
+236 SFTKQELDQATEHLHQ
-251 NALERNGFHVP
+251 ALQRNGFHKPAV
-262 TVSVKTVPAGG
+262 TVKTVPAGG

-291 GAVEAIG
+291 GAVAATG
-298 TTALTDQEFRKIAKL
+298 TTAMTDREFRKVAKL
-313 KQGSTVTANTVPRA
+313 KEGSTVTANTVPRA
-327 LTKLRKKYQKQNRLE
+327 LTKLRKKFQKQNRLE
-342 ATVRSGPET
+342 ATVRAGPET

-360 YQFQVNRGPVVRISA
+360 FQFQVNRGPVVRISA
-375 IGAKISQR
+375 TGAKISTR
-383 DLKQLVPVY
+383 DLKGLIPVY

-415 KGYFDVHVTHTV
+415 KGYFDVHVTHRV
-427 ENPGPN
+427 EQPGPN
-433 EENIIYKVDPGT
+433 EENIIYKVDLGT
-445 LHKVV
+445 PHKVV
-450 SVTVTGNQ
+450 SVTVTGNR
-458 YFDRSVVKERLAV
+458 YFDRSLVKERLAV
-471 QAADRANSH
+471 QAADRVNSH
-480 GIYSQELQ
+480 GVYSQQLQ
-488 AQDVAAIQALYRS
+488 AQDVATIQALYKS
-501 NGFGDVTVTPVV
+501 NGFGNVTVTPVV
-513 TDSDSTPGA
+513 TDSDADGKPA
-522 QKTKVAIV
+522 KVAIV

-542 RIGQV
+542 KIGRV
-547 RLNGVEKVSKVAL
+547 ELSGVEKVSKVTLLAL
-560 LEQMNTRPGEPFSL
+560 MNTRTGEPFSL
-574 TTLAGDRLQLF
+574 TTLAGDRLQIF

-602 HPDPLEPNR
+602 HPDPSDPNR

-626 NHVLISGLHYTK
+626 NQVLISGLHYTK
-638 QQVVDKL
+638 PQVVNKV
-645 MEIKPGDPLNR
+645 MEIKAGDPLNR

-692 VNVTEAHRWNYDYGF
+692 VNLTEAHRWNYDYGF

-733 PNAFVCNPNGKFGI
+733 PNAFECSPNGKFGV

-783 YNVPKFYDYKTFDFS
+783 YNVPKFHDFKTFDFS

-904 NFNRVDVTEAN
+904 NFNRVDITESN

-971 DLQTGY
+971 DLQTGF

-1014 NVYENASDIF
+1014 NVYQNASDIF
-1024 PSLIRW
+1024 PSLLRFY
-1030 HQPDV
+1030 QPNV
-1035 QTCYN
+1035 KTCYN
-1040 LTPPSGTGTCN
+1040 LVGPEGTCN

-1087 VADPGLLPAKLD
+1087 VSDPALLPANLN

>member
-1 MLTIGKRSHSIT
+1 MNH
-13 VFQGNLGSSIRRR
+13 
-26 ASGTRGLAVGKIKR
+26 
-40 CGNGCGRTVHRS
+40 CGNGCGRTVPRS

-60 HPRFARIGLVARI
+60 HPGFACIRLVARI
-73 GLCVAGV
+73 GLCAFGI

-93 QAQEATP
+93 LAQEAKIP
-100 ASTTS
+100 PKASTSTS
-105 STRSPQATS
+105 TTGAT
-114 SAIQRSPA
+114 SAIQRSPV

-130 SWYGLPVHA
+130 TWYGLPVHA

-145 LDQDLVGV
+145 SDQDLVGV
-153 KDRLP
+153 KDRLA

-163 NLTEQDVKESLHAL
+163 KLSEQDVKGSLHAL

-184 SIVAEGVES
+184 SIVAEGLET
-193 GGQITVTFDGVP
+193 GGQVTVTFAGVP

-223 AQIQRATRLELGE
+223 AQIQRATRLDLGE
-236 SFTAQELDQATEHLR
+236 PFTAQELDQATEHLR
-251 NALERNGFHVP
+251 QALERNGFHNA

-273 RHLVDVIYTVNAG
+273 HHLVDVIYTVNSG
-286 PQAKV
+286 PRAKV

-298 TTALTDQEFRKIAKL
+298 TTAMTDKEFRKVAKL
-313 KQGSTVTANTVPRA
+313 KQGSTVTANTVRRA
-327 LTKLRKKYQKQNRLE
+327 LTRLRKKYQKQNRLE
-342 ATVRSGPET
+342 ATVRAGPER
-351 FNAATNSVN
+351 FNAATNSVS

-375 IGAKISQR
+375 TGAKISKR
-383 DLKQLVPVY
+383 DLKRLVPVY

-405 DGNLRDHFQK
+405 DENLRDHFQK

-427 ENPGPN
+427 EQPGPN
-433 EENIIYKVDPGT
+433 EENILYKIAPGT
-445 LHKVV
+445 PHKVA
-450 SVTVTGNQ
+450 SVTVTGNH
-458 YFDRSVVKERLAV
+458 YFDLGVIKERLAV
-471 QAADRANSH
+471 QPADRVNPH
-480 GIYSQELQ
+480 GIYSQQLL
-488 AQDVAAIQALYRS
+488 AQDVAAIQALYKS
-501 NGFGDVTVTPVV
+501 NGFGHVTVTQAV
-513 TDSDSTPGA
+513 TDSDATPVA
-522 QKTKVAIV
+522 PKTKEAVV
-530 HVTYEI
+530 RVTYEI
-536 HEGVQQ
+536 HEGAQQ
-542 RIGQV
+542 KIGRV
-547 RLNGVEKVSKVAL
+547 ELSGVAKVSKVTL
-560 LEQMNTRPGEPFSL
+560 LEQMNARRGEPFSL

-593 SQVELEFEQ
+593 SQVEIEFDQ
-602 HPDPLEPNR
+602 RPDPLDADR
-611 IDIDVRVHEGNPFYV
+611 IDIDVRVREGNPFYV
-626 NHVLISGLHYTK
+626 NHVLVSGLHYTK
-638 QQVVDKL
+638 PKVVDKV
-645 MEIKPGDPLNR
+645 MEIKAGDPLNR

-674 VDTGIVNPR
+674 VNTGIVNPR

-716 QTNCPSA
+716 QTHCPSA

-733 PNAFVCNPNGKFGI
+733 PNAYECSPNGKVGV
-747 SPRISFDVSRI
+747 SPRVSFDVSRI
-758 NLGGRNRTISL
+758 NLGGRNRTLSL
-769 QTAYGTLEQQAIMT
+769 QTAFGTLEQEAIMT
-783 YNVPKFYDYKTFDFS
+783 YNVPKFRDFKTFDFS

-811 YEASTLSGSV
+811 YEDSTLSGSV
-821 VFTERPNRA
+821 VFTERPKKG

-874 DTRNNPLDAT
+874 DTRNNPLNAT
-884 SGWYLS
+884 GGWYLS

-904 NFNRVDVTEAN
+904 NFNRLDVQESN
-915 YYRLNKENWI
+915 YHRLNKEGWI
-925 LARSTRIGF
+925 LARSTRIGV

-1004 LGFVIFEDLG
+1004 LGFTIFEDMG
-1014 NVYENASDIF
+1014 NVYQNASDIF
-1024 PSLIRW
+1024 PSLFRF

-1040 LTPPSGTGTCN
+1040 LAGPQGTCN
-1051 FNYDSQAAGLGL
+1051 FNYNSQAAGLGL

-1087 VADPGLLPAKLD
+1087 VADPALAPANLN
-1099 YNGQPPYVG
+1099 YNGEPPYVG

-1114 FFFSIGQSF
+1114 FFFSIGQAF

>member
-1 MLTIGKRSHSIT
+1 MQWIARIWLCGVGIGLGTPGIAAVRGPLTQPAKAPQTESKSAVAAGADGSIHRSPTIPRYHDLKT
-13 VFQGNLGSSIRRR
+13 WY
-26 ASGTRGLAVGKIKR
+26 GLAVR
-40 CGNGCGRTVHRS
+40 
-52 ISLQKNHP
+52 
-60 HPRFARIGLVARI
+60 
-73 GLCVAGV
+73 
-80 GLATA
+80 
-85 GLAAVRSP
+85 
-93 QAQEATP
+93 
-100 ASTTS
+100 
-105 STRSPQATS
+105 
-114 SAIQRSPA
+114 
-122 FLRYRDLK
+122 
-130 SWYGLPVHA
+130 A

-145 LDQDLVGV
+145 SDQDLVGV
-153 KDRLP
+153 KDRLA

-163 NLTEQDVKESLHAL
+163 KLSEQNVKDSLHAL

-193 GGQITVTFDGVP
+193 GGQVTVTFDGVS

-236 SFTAQELDQATEHLR
+236 PFTARELDQATEHLR
-251 NALERNGFHVP
+251 QALDRNGFHQS
-262 TVSVKTVPAGG
+262 TVSVKTVAAGE
-273 RHLVDVIYTVNAG
+273 RNLVDVIYTVNAG

-291 GAVEAIG
+291 GTVEAIG
-298 TTALTDQEFRKIAKL
+298 ATALTNAEFRQIAKL

-327 LTKLRKKYQKQNRLE
+327 LTKLRKQYQKQDRLE
-342 ATVRSGPET
+342 ATVRAGPET
-351 FNAATNSVN
+351 FNPATNSID
-360 YQFQVNRGPVVRISA
+360 YQFQVNRGPVVRITAS
-375 IGAKISQR
+375 GAKISQR
-383 DLKQLVPVY
+383 DLKQLIPVY
-392 DEGAVDPDLLDEG
+392 DEGTVDPDLLDEG
-405 DGNLRDHFQK
+405 DSNLRDHFQK
-415 KGYFDVHVTHTV
+415 KGYFDAHVTHAV
-427 ENPGPN
+427 EQPGAN
-433 EENIIYKVDPGT
+433 QENIVYKINLGT
-445 LHKVV
+445 PHKVV
-450 SVTVTGNQ
+450 SVTVTGNR
-458 YFDRSVVKERLAV
+458 YFDRGTVRERLAV
-471 QAADRANSH
+471 QAADRVNSH
-480 GIYSQELQ
+480 GIYSQQLL
-488 AQDVAAIQALYRS
+488 AQDVAAIEGLYKS
-501 NGFGDVTVTPVV
+501 NGFGNVTVTPVV
-513 TDSDSTPGA
+513 TDSDTTPGA
-522 QKTKVAIV
+522 RKGKVAVV

-542 RIGQV
+542 KIGRV
-547 RLNGVEKVSKVAL
+547 ELIGVDKVSKVTL
-560 LEQMNTRPGEPFSL
+560 LGLMNTRPGEPFSL

-602 HPDPLEPNR
+602 HPDPLDANR

-626 NHVLISGLHYTK
+626 SHVLISGVHYTK
-638 QQVVDKL
+638 PQVVEKVV
-645 MEIKPGDPLNR
+645 EIKAGDPLNR

-692 VNVTEAHRWNYDYGF
+692 VNLSEAHRWNYDYGF
-707 GFEVQTGNP
+707 GFEVQTGTP
-716 QTNCPSA
+716 QTHCPSA

-733 PNAFVCNPNGKFGI
+733 PDAFKCNPNGKLGV

-783 YNVPKFYDYKTFDFS
+783 YNVPKFYDHKTIDFS

-861 PTRVSGPGITWVH
+861 PTRVSGPGVTWVH

-904 NFNRVDVTEAN
+904 NFNRVDVQESN

-971 DLQTGY
+971 DLQTGF

-1014 NVYENASDIF
+1014 NVYQNASDIF
-1024 PSLIRW
+1024 PSLFRF
-1030 HQPDV
+1030 HQPNV

-1040 LTPPSGTGTCN
+1040 LAPPSGTGTCN

-1087 VADPGLLPAKLD
+1087 VADPNLIGAKLD

>member
-1 MLTIGKRSHSIT
+1 
-13 VFQGNLGSSIRRR
+13 
-26 ASGTRGLAVGKIKR
+26 
-40 CGNGCGRTVHRS
+40 
-52 ISLQKNHP
+52 LQKNHP
-60 HPRFARIGLVARI
+60 HPGFACWRIVARI
-73 GLCVAGV
+73 ALCVVGI

-85 GLAAVRSP
+85 GYAAVPGRP
-93 QAQEATP
+93 AQQAKAAQEDNATAA
-100 ASTTS
+100 ASS
-105 STRSPQATS
+105 ESPS
-114 SAIQRSPA
+114 IRRSPA

-130 SWYGLPVHA
+130 SWYGQPVRA
-139 VVFTGV
+139 IVFEGV
-145 LDQDLVGV
+145 SEQDLGGE
-153 KDRLP
+153 KARLA

-163 NLTEQDVKESLHAL
+163 KLTQQNVKDSLHAL

-184 SIVAEGVES
+184 SIVAEGVET
-193 GGQITVTFDGVP
+193 GGQVTVTFVGVP

-251 NALERNGFHVP
+251 QALDRNGFHVP
-262 TVSVKTVPAGG
+262 AVSVKTVPAGA

-286 PQAKV
+286 AQAKV
-291 GAVEAIG
+291 GSVEATG
-298 TTALTDQEFRKIAKL
+298 ETALTDAEFRKIAKL

-327 LTKLRKKYQKQNRLE
+327 LTRLRKQYQKQNRLE

-351 FNAATNSVN
+351 FNATTNSVD
-360 YQFQVNRGPVVRISA
+360 YRFHVNRGPVVRISA
-375 IGAKISQR
+375 TGAKISQR
-383 DLKQLVPVY
+383 DLKRLVPVY

-405 DGNLRDHFQK
+405 DGNLRDHVQK
-415 KGYFDVHVTHTV
+415 KGYFDVHVTHVV
-427 ENPGPN
+427 EQPAPN
-433 EENIIYKVDPGT
+433 EENIIYKIEPGT
-445 LHKVV
+445 PHKVV
-450 SVTVTGNQ
+450 SVTVTGNH
-458 YFDRSVVKERLAV
+458 YFDRGVIKERLAV
-471 QAADRANSH
+471 QAADRVNSH
-480 GIYSQELQ
+480 GIYSQQLQ
-488 AQDVAAIQALYRS
+488 AQDVAAIQALYKS
-501 NGFGDVTVTPVV
+501 NGFGNVTVTPVV
-513 TDSDSTPGA
+513 TDSDATPGA
-522 QKTKVAIV
+522 QKAKVAVV

-536 HEGVQQ
+536 HEGEQQ
-542 RIGQV
+542 KIGRV
-547 RLNGVEKVSKVAL
+547 ELSGVEKVSKITL

-602 HPDPLEPNR
+602 HPDPLDPNR

-638 QQVVDKL
+638 PQVVNKL
-645 MEIKPGDPLNR
+645 MEIKAGDPLNR

-723 ASLIELGVAN
+723 ASLIELGVPN
-733 PNAFVCNPNGKFGI
+733 PSSFECSPNGKFGV

-783 YNVPKFYDYKTFDFS
+783 YNVPNFYDHKTFDFS
-798 LSGGYVSN
+798 ISGGYVSN

-904 NFNRVDVTEAN
+904 NFNRVDITESN
-915 YYRLNKENWI
+915 FYRLNKEGWV

-934 ENTYGDPSYN
+934 ENTYGDPKYY

-1014 NVYENASDIF
+1014 NVYQNASDIF
-1024 PSLIRW
+1024 PSLIRY
-1030 HQPDV
+1030 HQPNV

-1040 LTPPSGTGTCN
+1040 LVGPEGTCN

-1087 VADPGLLPAKLD
+1087 VSDPALLPANLN

-1114 FFFSIGQSF
+1114 FFFSIGQAF

>member
-1 MLTIGKRSHSIT
+1 M
-13 VFQGNLGSSIRRR
+13 
-26 ASGTRGLAVGKIKR
+26 
-40 CGNGCGRTVHRS
+40 
-52 ISLQKNHP
+52 QKNHP
-60 HPRFARIGLVARI
+60 HPRFARIRLVARI
-73 GLCVAGV
+73 GLCAVGI

-85 GLAAVRSP
+85 GIAAVRSP
-93 QAQEATP
+93 LAQEAKTSP
-100 ASTTS
+100 KASTSTSTTS
-105 STRSPQATS
+105 ATS
-114 SAIQRSPA
+114 AVERSPA
-122 FLRYRDLK
+122 YLTYHDLK
-130 SWYGLPVHA
+130 TWYGLPVHA
-139 VVFTGV
+139 IVFTGV
-145 LDQDLVGV
+145 SDQDLVGI
-153 KDRLP
+153 KDRLA

-163 NLTEQDVKESLHAL
+163 RLSEQNVKESLRAL

-184 SIVAEGVES
+184 SIVAEGVET
-193 GGQITVTFDGVP
+193 GGQVTVTFDGVP

-223 AQIQRATRLELGE
+223 AQIQRATRLDLGE
-236 SFTAQELDQATEHLR
+236 PFTAQELDEATEHLR
-251 NALERNGFHVP
+251 QALERNGFHTA

-273 RHLVDVIYTVNAG
+273 HHLVDVIYTVNAG
-286 PQAKV
+286 PPAKV

-298 TTALTDQEFRKIAKL
+298 TTAMTDKEFRKVAKL
-313 KQGSTVTANTVPRA
+313 KQGSTVTANTVRRA
-327 LTKLRKKYQKQNRLE
+327 LTRLRKKYQKQNRLE
-342 ATVRSGPET
+342 ATVRAGPEK
-351 FNAATNSVN
+351 FDAATNSVN

-375 IGAKISQR
+375 TGAKISKR
-383 DLKQLVPVY
+383 DLKRLVPVY

-405 DGNLRDHFQK
+405 DENLRDHFQK
-415 KGYFDVHVTHTV
+415 KGYFDAHVTHTV
-427 ENPGPN
+427 EHPGPN
-433 EENIIYKVDPGT
+433 EENILYKIAPGT
-445 LHKVV
+445 PHKVA
-450 SVTVTGNQ
+450 SVTLTGNH
-458 YFDRSVVKERLAV
+458 YFDAGVVRERLAV
-471 QAADRANSH
+471 QPADRVNPH
-480 GIYSQELQ
+480 GLYSQQLL
-488 AQDVAAIQALYRS
+488 AQDLAAIQALYKS
-501 NGFGDVTVTPVV
+501 NGFGHVTVTPVV
-513 TDSDSTPGA
+513 TDSDARPGA
-522 QKTKVAIV
+522 PKTKVAV
-530 HVTYEI
+530 VRVAYEI
-536 HEGVQQ
+536 HEGAQQ
-542 RIGQV
+542 KIGRV
-547 RLNGVEKVSKVAL
+547 ELSGVAKVSKVTL
-560 LEQMNTRPGEPFSL
+560 LEQMNARPGEPFAL

-593 SQVELEFEQ
+593 SQVEIQFNQ
-602 HPDPLEPNR
+602 RPDPVDADR

-626 NHVLISGLHYTK
+626 NHVLVSGLHYTNPT
-638 QQVVDKL
+638 VVDKA
-645 MEIKPGDPLNR
+645 MEIKAGNPLNR

-716 QTNCPSA
+716 QTHCPSA

-733 PNAFVCNPNGKFGI
+733 PNAYQCSPNGKVGV
-747 SPRISFDVSRI
+747 SPRVSFDVSRI
-758 NLGGRNRTISL
+758 NLGGRNRTLSL
-769 QTAYGTLEQQAIMT
+769 QTAFGTLEQQAIMT
-783 YNVPKFYDYKTFDFS
+783 YNVPKFHDLKTFDFS

-811 YEASTLSGSV
+811 YEDSTLSGSV

-874 DTRNNPLDAT
+874 DTRNNPLEAT

-904 NFNRVDVTEAN
+904 NFNRLDVQESN
-915 YYRLNKENWI
+915 YYRLNKAGWI
-925 LARSTRIGF
+925 LARSTRIGV
-934 ENTYGDPSYN
+934 ENTYGDPAYY

-1004 LGFVIFEDLG
+1004 LGFTIFEDMG
-1014 NVYENASDIF
+1014 NVYQNASDIF
-1024 PSLIRW
+1024 PSLFRF

-1035 QTCYN
+1035 QTCYD
-1040 LTPPSGTGTCN
+1040 LSGPQGTCN
-1051 FNYDSQAAGLGL
+1051 FNYNSQAAGLGL

-1087 VADPGLLPAKLD
+1087 VADPALAPANLN
-1099 YNGQPPYVG
+1099 YNGEPPYVG

-1114 FFFSIGQSF
+1114 FFFSIGQAF